1 MADAILR
8 LAEANQETPKHKG
21 SESNVIIKDDNFKKG
36 KSSGTKGKGAKAA
49 KTDIGQPS
57 TPALS
62 KGSHSQPITKSSA
75 SGTGDNSAT
84 TLCSESDDFKTAILS
99 EVRCLAS
106 TIGNLKNDMKNSIS
120 KLESQVNDFIDGDGK
135 DSYYNIDYLSDS
147 DIVEP
152 SQVKVREP
160 DLDPGASL
168 AENLFSDDE
177 SANVETSDRIE
188 EYDVVSDLR
197 SNLTN
202 EEVGAKVDD
211 HLADIVLN
219 SFTYKTKQDIDSI
232 TEKIKKY
239 KKPANCPSL
248 KTQEINRI
256 MWDIVSSDVRTA
268 DCKLQRV
275 QTGIIKSAICITE
288 CLDAVIKEKRSIPSN
303 LASIITH
310 KLGDAIA
317 LSAYATRETILRRK
331 SQLQPHLPEEYKPL
345 CSANSAV
352 SYDDLFGENLTKAMQ
367 DASTASKLSRNT
379 RRNQRLRYQPYP
391 SQGPTFNR
399 GRNYFRRPRGSYGN
413 ERYFLSKSRQ
423 GNKPPEKRGGGRSS
437 K

>member
-21 SESNVIIKDDNFKKG
+21 SESNVIIKDDNLKK
-36 KSSGTKGKGAKAA
+36 
-49 KTDIGQPS
+49 
-57 TPALS
+57 
-62 KGSHSQPITKSSA
+62 PITKSSA

-120 KLESQVNDFIDGDGK
+120 KLKSQVNDFIDGDGK

-160 DLDPGASL
+160 DVDPGASL

-202 EEVGAKVDD
+202 EEEVGAKVDD
-211 HLADIVLN
+211 RLADIVSN

-256 MWDIVSSDVRTA
+256 M
-268 DCKLQRV
+268 
-275 QTGIIKSAICITE
+275 
-288 CLDAVIKEKRSIPSN
+288 
-303 LASIITH
+303 
-310 KLGDAIA
+310 
-317 LSAYATRETILRRK
+317 
-331 SQLQPHLPEEYKPL
+331 
-345 CSANSAV
+345 
-352 SYDDLFGENLTKAMQ
+352 
-367 DASTASKLSRNT
+367 
-379 RRNQRLRYQPYP
+379 
-391 SQGPTFNR
+391 
-399 GRNYFRRPRGSYGN
+399 
-413 ERYFLSKSRQ
+413 
-423 GNKPPEKRGGGRSS
+423 
-437 K
+437 